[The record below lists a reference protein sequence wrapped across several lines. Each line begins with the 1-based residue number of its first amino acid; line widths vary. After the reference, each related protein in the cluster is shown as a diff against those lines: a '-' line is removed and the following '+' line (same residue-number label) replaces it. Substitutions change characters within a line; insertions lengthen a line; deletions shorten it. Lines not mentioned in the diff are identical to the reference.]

1 MANVNKVYEDLQVLQ
16 AISNVINENASPMM
30 GMGVDNEIVS
40 PHVETIRTN
49 IKDACKTL
57 IQGLTTEQVNK
68 LDINQVV
75 RMFGEDYKKEI
86 VKLISK

>member
-16 AISNVINENASPMM
+16 AISNVMNENASPMM

-40 PHVETIRTN
+40 PHIDTIRTE
-49 IKDACKTL
+49 IKKACKTL
-57 IQGLTTEQVNK
+57 VQGLTEEQVNK
-68 LDINQVV
+68 IDIGQLVK
-75 RMFGEDYKKEI
+75 MFGEDYKKDI